1 MKLQHIFNASAIA
14 LVSASMFIACTD
26 DVKVGDSFVEKAPG
40 GTVTID
46 TVFNSAEYTRQF
58 LTGIYGMQYYGL
70 PFSNASGL
78 PTSQNSYQGK
88 LDGLTDCYQIH
99 WNGTAIY
106 NSYYSNTLS
115 ANNDALIGFTSDKV
129 WEAVRQGYLL
139 LENIDRVPDLSD
151 EERASIAAQAK
162 CLIAARYFD
171 LFSVYGGLPIVDKAY
186 TGTEGDYGLGR
197 QYHRHRCL

>member
-151 EERASIAAQAK
+151 EERASIAAQA
-162 CLIAARYFD
+162 AAAAVLGE
-171 LFSVYGGLPIVDKAY
+171 LFPV
-186 TGTEGDYGLGR
+186 
-197 QYHRHRCL
+197 

>member
-78 PTSQNSYQGK
+78 PTSQNS
-88 LDGLTDCYQIH
+88 
-99 WNGTAIY
+99 
-106 NSYYSNTLS
+106 
-115 ANNDALIGFTSDKV
+115 
-129 WEAVRQGYLL
+129 
-139 LENIDRVPDLSD
+139 
-151 EERASIAAQAK
+151 
-162 CLIAARYFD
+162 
-171 LFSVYGGLPIVDKAY
+171 
-186 TGTEGDYGLGR
+186 
-197 QYHRHRCL
+197 